1 MIIMSNAEGF
11 ISIIAS
17 LVFVLIYGMFI
28 MMFQQKKFAI
38 KKKDLHVV
46 NILMFINMALIFWII
61 AQKYGINQINSNFYF
76 IVLAFLVM
84 YIWKIIE
91 YKRLQKRNEVVFV
104 FNSQFD
110 SNAEKINELLKEYS
124 SKFELPLKYKKKVFQ
139 IKFIN
144 ASEEE
149 INEIKNLLEAK
160 GSFGLHTF
168 KNRLINFIGF
178 SIMLFIIM
186 YSFVTYVL

>member
-28 MMFQQKKFAI
+28 MLFQQKKFAI

-110 SNAEKINELLKEYS
+110 SNAENINELLKEYS

-149 INEIKNLLEAK
+149 INEIKNLLETK